1 MSPASL
7 GGVPGLGTSAPLI
20 AADAV
25 TRVFRGPEGEV
36 RAVRAASFEVRGGE
50 TVSIVGP
57 SGSGKSTLL
66 QMLGLLDTPS
76 EGLVRLD
83 GRDTGTMTPRRRD
96 EMRHRRIGFVFQQPH
111 LVRHLSIVENVALPL
126 WYDGEERR
134 AAERRAAAALAEVGL
149 EDRLRHRPGQ
159 LSGGQRQRAVVARAL
174 IMDPPILLADE
185 PTGSLDRASAD
196 RVGDLLLAAAS
207 ATRGVIV
214 ATHDEKLAG
223 RCRRRLEIVDGV
235 LEER

>member
-1 MSPASL
+1 MSVA
-7 GGVPGLGTSAPLI
+7 VPCGEFEVARSAPLI
-20 AADAV
+20 VADAV
-25 TRVFRGPEGEV
+25 TRIFHGPEGEV
-36 RAVRAASFEVRGGE
+36 RAVRAANFEVRGGE

-76 EGLVRLD
+76 EGSIRF
-83 GRDTGTMTPRRRD
+83 GGIETGTMSPRQRD
-96 EMRHRRIGFVFQQPH
+96 EVRHRQIGFVFQQPH

-126 WYDGEERR
+126 WYDGWGRV
-134 AAERRAAAALAEVGL
+134 AAERRAAKALIEVGL
-149 EDRLRHRPGQ
+149 GDRLRHRPGQ

-185 PTGSLDRASAD
+185 PTGSLDRAGAD

-207 ATRGVIV
+207 ATRGVII
-214 ATHDEKLAG
+214 ATHDEKLAC
-223 RCRRRLEIVDGV
+223 RCGRRLKIIDGV
-235 LEER
+235 LNER

>member
-1 MSPASL
+1 MTMSPL
-7 GGVPGLGTSAPLI
+7 L

-36 RAVRAASFEVRGGE
+36 RAVRAASFAVAGGE

-76 EGLVRLD
+76 EGAVRL
-83 GRDTGTMTPRRRD
+83 GGEDTGTMSPRQRD
-96 EMRHRRIGFVFQQPH
+96 EVRHRRIGFVFQQPH
-111 LVRHLSIVENVALPL
+111 LVRHLTLEENVGLPL
-126 WYDGEERR
+126 WYDGWGRAAAQRR
-134 AAERRAAAALAEVGL
+134 AAEALAAVGL
-149 EDRLRHRPGQ
+149 ADRRRHRPGQ

-174 IMDPPILLADE
+174 VMSPTILLADE

-196 RVGDLLLAAAS
+196 RVGDLLLAAAT
-207 ATRGVIV
+207 ATRGVII
-214 ATHDEKLAG
+214 ATHDETLAR
-223 RCRRRLEIVDGV
+223 RCGRRLEIVDGV
-235 LEER
+235 LDER